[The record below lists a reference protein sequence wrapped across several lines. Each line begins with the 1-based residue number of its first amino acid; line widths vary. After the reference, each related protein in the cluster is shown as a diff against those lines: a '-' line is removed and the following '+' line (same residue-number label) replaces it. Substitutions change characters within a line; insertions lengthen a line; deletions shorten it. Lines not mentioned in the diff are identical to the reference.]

1 VTLDLHTLAQVY
13 TGRLLNTLVEGM
25 AVAVFAWLL
34 LLIFDKQNSGTR
46 FAVWFSALIS
56 IAALPLLVSSVSGN
70 ATNDAPHIG
79 LTLPGSIGVY
89 LFGIW
94 LAIATVL
101 LARLGISLRHVRNLR
116 RNSRE
121 LDPATVDP
129 TLQPVLSEFNSA
141 RRVKLRVSDGV
152 RVPAAVGFCRPAVII
167 PEWAVG
173 ELSPEDLKAVLL
185 HELAHLQR
193 WDDWT
198 NLAQKVL
205 KALFFFHPAVW
216 WIERRLTLEREMACD
231 DLVLAQTENPR
242 AYASSLIS
250 FAERVS
256 GMRGLALAQAVVGRV
271 RQISLRITQILN
283 VNRPKTTRVGK
294 PVLALVGTAVVVA
307 IFATPYTPELVAFE
321 NSPTISAQAMIPVEN
336 SMPTVVPASFQT
348 DSPKVKPVVALA
360 KHKIVARRLAFREH
374 TPRTIPAGAKRNMNA
389 SEVVLVMQS
398 VQYDMSGN
406 AVWTTCVWRM
416 SQAGEVQQQTQ
427 TVVMNK
433 L

>member
-1 VTLDLHTLAQVY
+1 MTFDLPTLAQAY
-13 TGRLLNTLVEGM
+13 TGRMLNTLVEGM
-25 AVAVFAWLL
+25 AIAAFAWLL
-34 LLIFDKQNSGTR
+34 LRFFDKQNSGTR
-46 FAVWFSALIS
+46 FAVWFSALFS
-56 IAALPLLVSSVSGN
+56 IAGLPLFVSSVSRN
-70 ATNDAPHIG
+70 ATTAASHIG
-79 LTLPGSIGVY
+79 ITLPGSISIY

-101 LARLGISLRHVRNLR
+101 LARLGVSLWHVRNLR
-116 RNSRE
+116 RNSLE
-121 LDPATVDP
+121 LDLAALDP
-129 TLQPVLSEFNSA
+129 SLQGVFSQFNST
-141 RRVKLRVSDGV
+141 RGVKLCVSNCV
-152 RVPAAVGFCRPAVII
+152 RVPAAVGFFRPAVII
-167 PEWAVG
+167 PEWAVR
-173 ELSPEDLKAVLL
+173 ELSPADLKAVLL

-198 NLAQKVL
+198 NLAQKLL

-294 PVLALVGTAVVVA
+294 PVLALVGTAIVVA
-307 IFATPYTPELVAFE
+307 IFATPYTPDLVAFE
-321 NSPTISAQAMIPVEN
+321 NSPKTPAQTMVPAEN
-336 SMPTVVPASFQT
+336 SMAALIPASFKT
-348 DSPKVKPVVALA
+348 DSPKAKPVVALA
-360 KHKIVARRLAFREH
+360 KHKVVARTLGFREH
-374 TPRTIPAGAKRNMNA
+374 RPQAIPARAKRNVNA

-416 SQAGEVQQQTQ
+416 SQAGEVQQQMQ

>member
-1 VTLDLHTLAQVY
+1 MTFDLHTLAQAY
-13 TGRLLNTLVEGM
+13 TGRMLNTLVEGL
-25 AVAVFAWLL
+25 AIAVFAWILL
-34 LLIFDKQNSGTR
+34 RLFGNQNSGTR
-46 FAVWFSALIS
+46 FAVWFSALFS
-56 IAALPLLVSSVSGN
+56 IAALPLFVLGKATADSS
-70 ATNDAPHIG
+70 HLG
-79 LTLPGSIGVY
+79 LTLPASIGVY

-94 LAIATVL
+94 LAIATVFL
-101 LARLGISLRHVRNLR
+101 GRLGFSLWHVRDLR

-121 LDPATVDP
+121 LDLV
-129 TLQPVLSEFNSA
+129 TLDLALQGILDEFSSS
-141 RRVKLRVSDGV
+141 RRVKFCVSDRV
-152 RVPAAVGFCRPAVII
+152 RVPAAVGFFRPAVII
-167 PEWAVG
+167 PAWAVR

-231 DLVLAQTENPR
+231 DMVLAQTENPR

-256 GMRGLALAQAVVGRV
+256 GMRSLALAQAVVGRV
-271 RQISLRITQILN
+271 RQISLRIAQILN

-294 PVLALVGTAVVVA
+294 PVLALVGTAAVVA

-321 NSPTISAQAMIPVEN
+321 NSPRISAQATVLVGP
-336 SMPTVVPASFQT
+336 SMPTAIPASFKT
-348 DSPKVKPVVALA
+348 NASKAKPVVALA
-360 KHKIVARRLAFREH
+360 KQKVAVRTLAFRES
-374 TPRTIPAGAKRNMNA
+374 RRQAIPANAKRNI
-389 SEVVLVMQS
+389 STPEIVLVMQS

-406 AVWTTCVWRM
+406 AVWTTRVWRM
-416 SQAGEVQQQTQ
+416 SVAGEVQQQMQ